1 MHNLET
7 TAYWDFTQK
16 QYSLLRSVFTQLQ
29 KKDALVMVEGLL
41 DISTEEMLSERET
54 AIYDDIFKATLKKHH
69 ASNIAFIYKEKLQEQ
84 FWLDVNRETW
94 KRMERGRLKKA
105 CKILRT
111 THVFNERVS
120 AEECMNAIAK
130 KLCDRYSAKHKGA
143 LGNLSPETY

>member
-1 MHNLET
+1 MHNLKT

-41 DISTEEMLSERET
+41 DISTGEMLSECEA
-54 AIYDDIFKATLKKHH
+54 AIYDDIFEDTLKKYH
-69 ASNIAFIYKEKLQEQ
+69 ASNIAFIYKEKLQKQ
-84 FWLDVNRETW
+84 FWLDLNRETW
-94 KRMERGRLKKA
+94 KRMGRGRLKKA
-105 CKILRT
+105 CKILRS
-111 THVFNERVS
+111 THVCNVCVS

-130 KLCDRYSAKHKGA
+130 TLCDRYSAKHKGA